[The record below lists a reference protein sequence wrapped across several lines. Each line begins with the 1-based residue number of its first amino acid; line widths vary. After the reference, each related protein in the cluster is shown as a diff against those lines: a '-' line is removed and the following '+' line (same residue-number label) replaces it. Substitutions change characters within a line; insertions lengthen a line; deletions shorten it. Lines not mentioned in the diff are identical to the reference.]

1 MHVLSYCSVGL
12 KQGRYTWRHNEE
24 LRLLHFEI
32 GKRVRGMTQARVL
45 PRPKKTA
52 VKRFLKEGAT
62 GKPQRQ
68 KEKVPILRL
77 ACDWKV
83 MVDLPGFAYEFPLNV
98 ALTEKRPDLVLVS
111 ERARIIVLLEHTA
124 PAERN
129 VRKAT
134 NRKQHRYAGLVT
146 DCEKGGYETFLF
158 TVEVGVLG
166 FIADSL
172 RIALTAIG
180 GKGLWR
186 GVREEMESLA
196 LRCSYAIYL
205 QHKSL
210 EWKPWRLYIP
220 GRWGKMEEAE

>member
-1 MHVLSYCSVGL
+1 M
-12 KQGRYTWRHNEE
+12 
-24 LRLLHFEI
+24 
-32 GKRVRGMTQARVL
+32 
-45 PRPKKTA
+45 
-52 VKRFLKEGAT
+52 
-62 GKPQRQ
+62 
-68 KEKVPILRL
+68 PILRL
-77 ACDWKV
+77 VCDWKV
-83 MVDLPGFAYEFPLNV
+83 MVDLPGFAYEFPLHV

-180 GKGLWR
+180 GKGPWR
-186 GVREEMESLA
+186 RVREEMESLA

-220 GRWGKMEEAE
+220 GRWGEMEGAE